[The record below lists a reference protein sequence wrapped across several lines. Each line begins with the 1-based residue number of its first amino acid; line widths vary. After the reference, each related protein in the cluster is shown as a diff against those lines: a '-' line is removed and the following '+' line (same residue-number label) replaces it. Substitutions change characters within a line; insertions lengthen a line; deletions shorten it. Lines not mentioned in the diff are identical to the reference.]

1 MDRERK
7 ISLPELKNVI
17 KEEDS
22 ETLVSLILNL
32 VEQQERA
39 VKTNIEL
46 QKKIAEVVFSLK
58 DLTKQVNELVNV
70 LTAETNAIITE
81 EKVSKREPEKKPE
94 VKKTSMMDSIL
105 ELEQELNKL

>member
-81 EKVSKREPEKKPE
+81 EKVSKKEPEKKPE
-94 VKKTSMMDSIL
+94 VKKTGMMDSIL